1 MPPYSWIH
9 LENVYWVLA
18 GGAIFAAA
26 IVLARATLA
35 YTFSFRKKTDAEIEK
50 SAYDFGDGVKEYNR
64 PVPIFIWLVGIGYF
78 IWAALYVV
86 FSGIRGLG

>member
-18 GGAIFAAA
+18 GGLIFAAA
-26 IVLARATLA
+26 IVLARAT
-35 YTFSFRKKTDAEIEK
+35 TVFSFSFRKQTDTEIEE
-50 SAYDFGDGVKEYNR
+50 SVHDFGGEVKEHNR

-78 IWAALYVV
+78 IWAVLYVL
-86 FSGIRGLG
+86 FSGTRGLG